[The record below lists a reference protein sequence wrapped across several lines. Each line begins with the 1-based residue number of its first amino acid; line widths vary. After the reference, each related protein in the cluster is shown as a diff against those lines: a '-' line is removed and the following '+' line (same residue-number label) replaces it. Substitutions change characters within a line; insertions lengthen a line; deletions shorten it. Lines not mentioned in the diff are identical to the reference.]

1 MNTTEVRVT
10 LDAMLAAD
18 PECADRDELADL
30 LVLSRRLRGWHD
42 RLDMQCARRARLLA
56 AAGRSEPAESML
68 GRLGGSSNKEANV
81 VTDREKVGDQMGLLE
96 DALGDGKVSAGHLDA
111 IATAT
116 KGLDD
121 DAKAEF
127 AKHQQDLMAKAET
140 ESVDTF
146 ARRCRL
152 LARQL
157 AAAGMRSEVDE
168 LAAQRER
175 ARVKRWVDKI
185 TGMHH
190 THLELDP
197 IRDAKVWSIIDAH
210 LAKLRQADG
219 NAKTPW
225 NQLQADAVIA
235 AVEAGLNTGGKA
247 RAHANGKGG
256 SNPNADLDSNSAGG
270 CDGGVGRRVPEI
282 TVLVDWLT
290 LTSGLHKNGVCE
302 TENGVPLPVST
313 VRRLCCDADVLPAV
327 LGGDGEILDVGRS
340 KRTATPQQRRA
351 LRAMYRTCGHSDCTV
366 GFSACRIHHI
376 RWWWKHL
383 GRTDIDN
390 LIPLCEKH
398 HHLVHEGGWELTMT
412 PGRVTT
418 WTRPDGVIA
427 YSGNTTNREPDGTT
441 KPTPTSDDPELAT
454 A

>member
-18 PECADRDELADL
+18 PGCADRDELADL

-68 GRLGGSSNKEANV
+68 GRQGGSSNKEANI
-81 VTDREKVGDQMGLLE
+81 VTDREKVGDQLGLLE

-121 DAKAEF
+121 DAMAEF
-127 AKHQQDLMAKAET
+127 ADHRQDLLAKAET

-157 AAAGMRSEVDE
+157 AAAGMSSEVDE
-168 LAAQRER
+168 LAAQRKR
-175 ARVKRWVDKI
+175 ARVKRWVDKV

-197 IRDAKVWSIIDAH
+197 IRDAALWSILDAR

-247 RAHANGKGG
+247 RAQAQ
-256 SNPNADLDSNSAGG
+256 PNSFS
-270 CDGGVGRRVPEI
+270 R
-282 TVLVDWLT
+282 
-290 LTSGLHKNGVCE
+290 
-302 TENGVPLPVST
+302 
-313 VRRLCCDADVLPAV
+313 
-327 LGGDGEILDVGRS
+327 
-340 KRTATPQQRRA
+340 RTAI
-351 LRAMYRTCGHSDCTV
+351 L
-366 GFSACRIHHI
+366 
-376 RWWWKHL
+376 
-383 GRTDIDN
+383 
-390 LIPLCEKH
+390 
-398 HHLVHEGGWELTMT
+398 
-412 PGRVTT
+412 
-418 WTRPDGVIA
+418 
-427 YSGNTTNREPDGTT
+427 
-441 KPTPTSDDPELAT
+441 
-454 A
+454 